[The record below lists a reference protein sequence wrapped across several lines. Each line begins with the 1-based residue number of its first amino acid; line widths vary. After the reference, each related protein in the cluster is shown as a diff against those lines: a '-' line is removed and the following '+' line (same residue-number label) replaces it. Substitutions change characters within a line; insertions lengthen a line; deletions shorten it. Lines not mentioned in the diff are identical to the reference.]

1 MRKGI
6 AAVLV
11 PRPRIAVERHTYI
24 WDMGTHTD
32 TKSKLTLSVR
42 KRHIAMLRRAS
53 ARRGR
58 SITQLVEEL
67 AESLDKDQD
76 KPEELSD
83 FVKRYSGFLSGIKP
97 EAWDANDRMGELLRK
112 HAPRPR

>member
-1 MRKGI
+1 M
-6 AAVLV
+6 A
-11 PRPRIAVERHTYI
+11 T
-24 WDMGTHTD
+24 TTD

-67 AESLDKDQD
+67 AESLDKEKE

-83 FVKRYSGFLSGIKP
+83 FVKRNRGILANLKP
-97 EAWDANDRMGELLRK
+97 EAWDADDRLGDILRK
-112 HAPRPR
+112 HAPRPQ